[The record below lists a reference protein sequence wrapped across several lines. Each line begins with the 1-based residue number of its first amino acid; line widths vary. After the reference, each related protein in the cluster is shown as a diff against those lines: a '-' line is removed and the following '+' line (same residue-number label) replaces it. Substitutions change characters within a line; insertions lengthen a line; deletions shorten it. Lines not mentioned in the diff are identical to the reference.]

1 MNWLTGMFGVEKP
14 IIAMCHLQALPG
26 DPAYDRAGGMAK
38 VVDLAQR
45 DLECLQEGG
54 VDGVMFSNE
63 FSLPYLTKVKPET
76 TAAMARVIGEV
87 RRAIRVPYGVN
98 VLWDPIASIEL
109 AAATD
114 AQFMREIVT
123 GVYASD
129 FGLWNTNVGETMRRR
144 AALAPEL
151 RMLFNIVPEAA
162 SYLGS
167 RNPVDIARS
176 TVFNTRP
183 DALCVSGLTAGVETD
198 TQLMAQ
204 IKKAVPDTVVLC
216 NTGCRVDNVE
226 RQLAVADGAVVGTAF
241 KIDGRFENLVDPARV
256 RDFMDKVKSIRRAT
270 GTAPA

>member
-1 MNWLTGMFGVEKP
+1 MNWLSNMFGVQKP

-26 DPAYDRAGGMAK
+26 DPAYDRAGGMTK
-38 VVDLAQR
+38 VVDLAAR
-45 DLECLQEGG
+45 DLECLQAGG

-76 TAAMARVIGEV
+76 TAAMARVIGEI

-114 AQFMREIVT
+114 AQFMREIIT

-144 AALAPEL
+144 AALAPDL

-167 RNPVDIARS
+167 RTSVDIART
-176 TVFNTRP
+176 TVFNNRP
-183 DALCVSGLTAGVETD
+183 DALCVSGLTAGAETD

-204 IKKAVPDTVVLC
+204 IKKAVPGTAVLC

-226 RQLAVADGAVVGTAF
+226 RQLKVADGAVVGTAF

-256 RDFMDKVKSIRRAT
+256 REFMDKVKSIR
-270 GTAPA
+270 PAAAKAHA